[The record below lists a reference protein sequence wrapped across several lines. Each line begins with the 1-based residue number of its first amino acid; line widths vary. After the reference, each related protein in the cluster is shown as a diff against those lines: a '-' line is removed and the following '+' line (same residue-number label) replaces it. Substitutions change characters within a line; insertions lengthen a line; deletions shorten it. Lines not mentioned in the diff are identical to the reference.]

1 VAGRAAGFA
10 VGAGVAVGA
19 GGAATTGGVVAV
31 GTGVLVGFLV
41 GFGVFVGT
49 AGTGVLVGGTGV
61 LVGTGVFVGGTG
73 VLVGTGNGV
82 FVGGTGV
89 LVGGTGV
96 LVAVGIGVL
105 VGTGVFTTITGMT
118 GTTVMPGPGM
128 FTCAEGEPGS
138 VGLGEVRCTVF
149 GYEAGPFTAAKLTVK
164 VQLAEP
170 PAGIAGSEHS
180 TVCPEVEQL
189 LVPHTG
195 MAEAGKPSNARLSEI
210 REVALVEPPVFVTMM
225 V

>member
-1 VAGRAAGFA
+1 VDGRTDGEGGV
-10 VGAGVAVGA
+10 VGAGVAVA
-19 GGAATTGGVVAV
+19 AATTGGVVAV
-31 GTGVLVGFLV
+31 GTGVLVGF

-73 VLVGTGNGV
+73 VLVAVGNGV

-138 VGLGEVRCTVF
+138 VGLVEVRCTVF

-180 TVCPEVEQL
+180 TVCADTEQL

>member
-31 GTGVLVGFLV
+31 GTGVLVGF

-73 VLVGTGNGV
+73 VLVAVGNGV

-128 FTCAEGEPGS
+128 FTCAEGEPGR
-138 VGLGEVRCTVF
+138 VGLVEVRCTVF

-164 VQLAEP
+164 VQPAEP